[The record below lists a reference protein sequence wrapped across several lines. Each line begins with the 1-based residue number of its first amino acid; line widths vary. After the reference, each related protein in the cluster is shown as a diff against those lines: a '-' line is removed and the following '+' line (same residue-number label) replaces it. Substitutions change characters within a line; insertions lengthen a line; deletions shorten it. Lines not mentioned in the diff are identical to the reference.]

1 MIDALKTRPCLEE
14 LILDSNYWNVSL
26 IPDLNFC
33 GFRHLTSFE
42 MENIVDDSQV
52 LAIRNVLDSSLALKK
67 LRFGFVEY
75 FWDEWETDSG
85 IDIFDVLFSVNN
97 PQNPKAQIPGK
108 NLEEL
113 TILHGHFDEHGFEP
127 SFFKAT
133 GLCFKNLDSLTLR
146 HFDAHETLAL
156 DSSWTLRLRKLR
168 LQCFSWKSLR
178 ALLRTSTKLELL
190 HIQMTSVGFEY
201 DDLISLIC
209 RSGDTLEDLRL
220 EWDNVR
226 KQDSQ
231 ETMSKDAAWTLA
243 SKCGKLRELS
253 LRADFDLDTWVSLA
267 SSVVTWAIN

>member
-1 MIDALKTRPCLEE
+1 MIDALKTRPYLEK

-75 FWDEWETDSG
+75 FWDEETDNG

-113 TILHGHFDEHGFEP
+113 TILHGLFDEHGFKP

-133 GLCFKNLDSLTLR
+133 GLCFKNLDSLTL
-146 HFDAHETLAL
+146 HQFNVHETPAL
-156 DSSWTLRLRKLR
+156 DESCNLRLRKLR
-168 LQCFSWKSLR
+168 LQCFEWESLR
-178 ALLRTSTKLELL
+178 ALLQTSTKLELL
-190 HIQMTSVGFEY
+190 HIQMTSVGFKY
-201 DDLISLIC
+201 DDLISLVC
-209 RSGDTLEDLRL
+209 RSGDTLKDLRL

-226 KQDSQ
+226 KQDVQ

-243 SKCGKLRELS
+243 SKCDKLRELS
-253 LRADFDLDTWVSLA
+253 LRADFDLDTWVSLV
-267 SSVVTWAIN
+267 SSVVT